1 MFGLVVVLVVIGT
14 TIWVGFDAAAN
25 QVSTSSKHPYEQNT
39 GAVAWVLGCI
49 LLWIVVFPL
58 YLYRRSQT
66 VRQNFAGSA
75 SSIPGTPRTAE
86 GPFCRSCGQ
95 HVLPEATLCPSCG
108 AATGPPSIQPSAVD
122 GAPPAQALA
131 PTPRPQPSAT
141 GAPPQTAQP
150 QPLAPRPPAS
160 PLLE

>member
-49 LLWIVVFPL
+49 LVWIVVFPV

-66 VRQNFAGSA
+66 VRQNSAGSA
-75 SSIPGTPRTAE
+75 SSLPGTPRTAE
-86 GPFCRSCGQ
+86 GPFCRSCGGQ
-95 HVLPEATLCPSCG
+95 VLLDATLCPTCG
-108 AATGPPSIQPSAVD
+108 AATGPPMAPQSGLPVPPSAPTLV
-122 GAPPAQALA
+122 
-131 PTPRPQPSAT
+131 PTPHPQPSAM
-141 GAPPQTAQP
+141 GASPPAALP
-150 QPLAPRPPAS
+150 RPLEPRPPAS
-160 PLLE
+160 PLP